1 MINRLKEIE
10 CEKEREKITNRIARH
25 KAKYPEEM
33 HQKYL
38 TRIEKEFNNQQK
50 INDILDEIKPLVKD
64 EVLLSYVQS
73 ELKRKSYIKSYDG
86 DKELI
91 KRLKN
96 YFEKKEEARFKIIND
111 DFRKIDLKDKV
122 DCIITDPP
130 YPKEYLPL
138 YKDLALHAVNVLKPG
153 GSMFIMV
160 GQSYLPE
167 LFNLLKSEGLHY
179 NWTLCYLTPGGQ
191 SPQIWQRKVNTF
203 WKPVLWFTKGKPTF
217 WIGDV
222 VKSKVN
228 DNDKDHH
235 HWGQSVSGMND
246 LVKRVT
252 FIGDVVYDP
261 FMGAGT
267 TGVACIE
274 NNRKFIGADIV
285 NRFCRVAEERL
296 NNVFI

>member
-1 MINRLKEIE
+1 MISRLNEIE
-10 CEKEREKITNRIARH
+10 CVTEREKIMNRITRH

-38 TRIEKEFNNQQK
+38 ARIEKEFLNKLK
-50 INDILDEIKPLVKD
+50 ISAILKEIKPLVND
-64 EVLLSYVQS
+64 EILLAYIKS

-86 DKELI
+86 NKELI
-91 KRLKN
+91 HQLKN
-96 YFEKKEEARFKIIND
+96 YFKKKEEPKFKIINN
-111 DFRKIDLKDKV
+111 DFRRIDLKDKV

-138 YKDLALHAVNVLKPG
+138 YKDLAEQAIKVLKPG
-153 GSMFIMV
+153 GSMFVMV

-167 LFNLLKSEGLHY
+167 LFNLLKSEGLVY

-203 WKPVLWFTKGKPTF
+203 WKPILWFTKGKPSF

-235 HWGQSVSGMND
+235 HWGQSISGMND
-246 LVKRVT
+246 LVRRVT

-267 TGVACIE
+267 TGIACLE

-296 NNVFI
+296 NKVLI